1 MISKGDVLDIL
12 LVIAIASFAIGVAAG
27 IEHLFYLY
35 LMP

>member
-12 LVIAIASFAIGVAAG
+12 LVMLIAGIAIG
-27 IEHLFYLY
+27 ISATAEHLFYLY